1 MEDFS
6 EYIARDRMR
15 ISEKKRDIERQIAA
29 LRAQDA
35 ELDRE
40 LAAFKAYEAARHGR
54 GRVGAAR
61 REGVIDAIRATPGI
75 RRAGICDR
83 MGVTTDSEKQAISST
98 LSALLKEGVIRRE
111 GSRDYYL
118 T

>member
-15 ISEKKRDIERQIAA
+15 INQKKREIEKQIAA
-29 LRAQDA
+29 LRAQDT

-40 LAAFKAYEAARHGR
+40 LAAFKAYESARHGK
-54 GRVGAAR
+54 GRIGAAR
-61 REGVIDAIRATPGI
+61 RQGIIDAIRATPGI
-75 RRAGICDR
+75 RRAGICQR
-83 MGVTTDSEKQAISST
+83 MGVQTDSEKQAISST

-111 GSRDYYL
+111 GSRDYFL